1 MIDKLEGVDVVD
13 KLQVMEGLLLK
24 DPLIKSEAIS
34 VSQLNK
40 LSKTLL
46 ENNIPVFWIRGE
58 ISGLRTYSH
67 LYFDLKDEAAKISCV
82 LFAKELAQVD
92 FSLENGQ
99 QIEVRGKVTIYPQ
112 NGSYQINI
120 SRVRKVGL
128 GELWEAYHRLINK
141 LKIEGLFEQKYK
153 KPIPIF
159 PRQIGVIT
167 SKEGAVIR
175 DVVTTLK
182 RRQPNI
188 PIIVYHTAV
197 QGQDAG
203 MQIVNAI
210 RTANNRCE
218 VDVLIVCRGGGSMQD
233 LWSFNEEVVA
243 REVFA
248 SKIPIISAVGH
259 ETDTTIIDLV
269 ADLRAPTPTAAAE
282 LVATSKDEWLNLIHK
297 LHYQLNNIF
306 DSIINNKKQQLDLYF
321 AKLRLL
327 NPINQIKEKTNNLN
341 AAKNRLDN
349 AIGHL
354 LYNLSMQLKLYNSKL
369 SFKKINLVQY
379 QAQIKN
385 LDNRLKLSLLHN
397 LQIKNKGLDNLIRH
411 LELVNPASILLR
423 GYAIVKNKSG
433 KIVRLSSEVKHHERI
448 EVALAQDSISAIV
461 DKTYSANQG
470 ELI

>member
-1 MIDKLEGVDVVD
+1 MDKLHFSEGI
-13 KLQVMEGLLLK
+13 LLK
-24 DPLIKSEAIS
+24 EPLIQEEAIS

-40 LSKTLL
+40 LSKSLL

-58 ISGLRTYSH
+58 VSGLRTYSH
-67 LYFDLKDEAAKISCV
+67 LYFDLKDENAKISCV
-82 LFAKELAQVD
+82 LFARELSLLD

-141 LKIEGLFEQKYK
+141 LKLEGLFDQKYK
-153 KPIPIF
+153 KPLPVF

-197 QGQDAG
+197 QGNDAG
-203 MQIVNAI
+203 MQIVSAI
-210 RTANNRCE
+210 RVANVRHE
-218 VDVLIVCRGGGSMQD
+218 VDVLIICRGGGSMQD

-259 ETDTTIIDLV
+259 ETDTTIIDFV

-297 LHYQLNNIF
+297 LNYQLNNIF
-306 DSIINNKKQQLDLYF
+306 ENIINNKKQLLDLYS
-321 AKLRLL
+321 AKLKFL
-327 NPINQIKEKTNNLN
+327 NPINQIKEKTNKLTTY
-341 AAKNRLDN
+341 KSKLDN
-349 AIGHL
+349 AVRQLISRF
-354 LYNLSMQLKLYNSKL
+354 SMQIKLYESKL
-369 SFKKINLVQY
+369 GSKKINITQY
-379 QAQIKN
+379 QTQIKN
-385 LDNRLKLSLLHN
+385 LDNRLKLSMLNSLN
-397 LQIKNKGLDNLIRH
+397 ININKIDNLLRH
-411 LELVNPASILLR
+411 LELVNPTNILSR
-423 GYAIVKNKSG
+423 GYAIIKDKKGHIVKH
-433 KIVRLSSEVKHHERI
+433 SSEVSHQERI
-448 EVALAQDSISAIV
+448 EVVFANDSISAIV
-461 DKTYSANQG
+461 DKIYNSSQQ

>member
-1 MIDKLEGVDVVD
+1 MDKLHFSEGI
-13 KLQVMEGLLLK
+13 LLK
-24 DPLIKSEAIS
+24 ESLIQEEAIN

-40 LSKTLL
+40 LSKSLL

-58 ISGLRTYSH
+58 VSGLRTYSH
-67 LYFDLKDEAAKISCV
+67 LYFDLKDENAKISCV
-82 LFAKELAQVD
+82 LFARELSSLD

-141 LKIEGLFEQKYK
+141 LKLEGLFDQKYK
-153 KPIPIF
+153 KTLPVF

-197 QGQDAG
+197 QGNDAG
-203 MQIVNAI
+203 MQIVSAI
-210 RTANNRCE
+210 RVANMRHE
-218 VDVLIVCRGGGSMQD
+218 VDVLIICRGGGSMQD

-297 LHYQLNNIF
+297 LNYQLNNIF
-306 DSIINNKKQQLDLYF
+306 ENIINNKKQLLDLYS
-321 AKLRLL
+321 AKLKFL
-327 NPINQIKEKTNNLN
+327 NPINQIKEKTNKLN
-341 AAKNRLDN
+341 TYKSKLDN
-349 AIGHL
+349 AIRQL
-354 LYNLSMQLKLYNSKL
+354 ISKFSMQIKLYESKL
-369 SFKKINLVQY
+369 DSKKINIIHY
-379 QAQIKN
+379 QTQIKN
-385 LDNRLKLSLLHN
+385 LDNRLKLSMLNSLN
-397 LQIKNKGLDNLIRH
+397 ININKIDNLLRH
-411 LELVNPASILLR
+411 LELVNPTNILSR
-423 GYAIVKNKSG
+423 GYAIIKDKNG
-433 KIVRLSSEVKHHERI
+433 HIVKHGYEVLHQERI
-448 EVALAQDSISAIV
+448 EVILANDSISAIV
-461 DKTYSANQG
+461 DKVYNPSQQ